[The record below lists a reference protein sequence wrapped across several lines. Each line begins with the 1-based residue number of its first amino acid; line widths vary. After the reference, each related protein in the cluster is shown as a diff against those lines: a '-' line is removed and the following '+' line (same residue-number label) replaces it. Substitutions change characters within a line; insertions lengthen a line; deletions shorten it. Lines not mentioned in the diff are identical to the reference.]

1 MYTLGIPNRQY
12 RRTTQ
17 VLGPALSNPISYD
30 VIKQN
35 DGFYMF
41 SFLEADEYEFKDIV
55 LLLKNNGI
63 TTIGADE
70 TLTEKKIMKLT
81 NLLKEQGF
89 EKDSVGTNL
98 FDELTLWLEK
108 VRSNEPASRYATGS
122 IAGEKNER
130 TNNYEQDIE
139 EMLEAIDNPL
149 TDPDDQEEEENERN
163 FASDDARDFR
173 PMQEQGLNRM
183 NRDMTPEEEF
193 LKDNPSPGTSSPMS
207 SDNITKIKLKMS
219 NIEDEVTIKTKPGT
233 NLQDVTIS
241 WGSESH
247 TVDFE
252 AGDIIDDHGN
262 EGMDIETS
270 ADSDDGRWQFILD
283 VQAEATFPMTGDFA
297 DWDWEELIIQD
308 HPENEDHLDPED
320 RSDYED
326 EEVAASIAAAQD
338 DINSME
344 EGNGNQPGL
353 DPSIDPNDG
362 KQLKERLQKLAGL
375 IK

>member
-108 VRSNEPASRYATGS
+108 VRENEPSSVYGNGS

-139 EMLEAIDNPL
+139 EMLEAIENPL
-149 TDPDDQEEEENERN
+149 QSPGEEDKIEKDDEDLAN
-163 FASDDARDFR
+163 AKMDLDT
-173 PMQEQGLNRM
+173 MQEQGLNRM

>member
-12 RRTTQ
+12 RRATQ
-17 VLGPALSNPISYD
+17 VLGPELSDPIPHESH
-30 VIKQN
+30 KQD

-41 SFLEADEYEFKDIV
+41 SFPDVDEYEFKDIV
-55 LLLKNNGI
+55 LLLKNNGV
-63 TTIGADE
+63 TTIGADD
-70 TLTEKKIMKLT
+70 TLTERNIMKLT
-81 NLLKEQGF
+81 DLLKEQGSNP
-89 EKDSVGTNL
+89 EESNL

>member
-108 VRSNEPASRYATGS
+108 VRENEPSSVYGNGS

-139 EMLEAIDNPL
+139 EMLEAIENPL
-149 TDPDDQEEEENERN
+149 QSPGEEDKIEKDDEDLAN
-163 FASDDARDFR
+163 AKMDLDT
-173 PMQEQGLNRM
+173 MQEQGLNRM

-320 RSDYED
+320 RSDY
-326 EEVAASIAAAQD
+326 D
-338 DINSME
+338 DDPRMDPEIRSDFDDPIME
-344 EGNGNQPGL
+344 RM
-353 DPSIDPNDG
+353 
-362 KQLKERLQKLAGL
+362 KKLAGI
-375 IK
+375 IKN